1 MAEQQEQTTGDLHQE
16 IDTLKADLRKIQSD
30 VREITDTLW
39 TMGRDSYN
47 ETSEQMQERIESSL
61 QQAQDY
67 VQRRPLATV
76 AGCFIAG
83 FVLGKLFS
91 R

>member
-1 MAEQQEQTTGDLHQE
+1 MAEQDEQTTGDLHQE
-16 IDTLKADLRKIQSD
+16 IDTLKSDLRKLQSD
-30 VREITDTLW
+30 VRDITDTLW
-39 TMGRDSYN
+39 NMGRESYS
-47 ETSEQMQERIESSL
+47 ETSEQLHSQLDSSM

-76 AGCFIAG
+76 AGCFIGG
-83 FVLGKLFS
+83 FILGKLFS